1 MDGDTQNL
9 RKLLLELGVKEL
21 TTAEFYSSHVFP
33 KLASMPAALRDEAMV
48 AMIKS
53 RDPSVEA
60 LLVDLAFLPARKHAQ
75 GAQVGASITLYRPRD
90 LFDPTAPD
98 VQDLVDEDQFP
109 AAVYTQPEVLSV
121 LRSLGLRHTL
131 HQDSV
136 LQCARHIEQA
146 AAALVP
152 NGAAAGGLHSPE
164 MELALTNITNRAQKL
179 LKFLSFKIVSLTN
192 EPKLS
197 TTPGPAGSTGPAGA
211 VAGVDKLKKIAP
223 DPESKSAA
231 PPPASAAVEPAAPL
245 SFVEQLACISWLP
258 VLRRSPN
265 AALPWQA
272 SFEFSP
278 VAPPAI
284 TRTRQDLHMCS
295 YTMRIVDGD
304 VSSELE
310 RALNWKIAEQDTI
323 PVEALA
329 TQLQQY
335 GAMHCR
341 LRQAAELNSS
351 QAKSSGLIALTRMM
365 DAHVARLYELLQ
377 RHVADAGERIVAILD
392 EQCPSLWNG
401 EIFLAPWQLSFDIDE
416 KEASRDVALGD
427 ATPYLRK
434 VSSAFETKL
443 TKQFKPL
450 CELLKVRRG
459 FSIADYSHALDKI
472 AEDQKVCIFNIIAR
486 LTKLPLMF
494 CLSSQSGLLS
504 RSSGSRMPTPSAPVL
519 HPASDSTPQNA
530 PAPSPEPA
538 SGSATGATD
547 AAASAPASPAR
558 AREPYPPLT
567 APQIDMCNR
576 ILLRKG
582 LVHLVL

>member
-48 AMIKS
+48 AVIKS

-146 AAALVP
+146 AAALVVP
-152 NGAAAGGLHSPE
+152 NGAAAGGSHSPE
-164 MELALTNITNRAQKL
+164 MELALTNITNRARKL
-179 LKFLSFKIVSLTN
+179 LTFLSFKIVSLTN
-192 EPKLS
+192 EPTS
-197 TTPGPAGSTGPAGA
+197 SATTGSAGA
-211 VAGVDKLKKIAP
+211 VISSVAAGAAAGTDVIKKISP
-223 DPESKSAA
+223 DPEAKSAA
-231 PPPASAAVEPAAPL
+231 PLPAPAAVEPAAAL
-245 SFVEQLACISWLP
+245 SFIEKLACISWLP
-258 VLRRSPN
+258 VLRRSPH

-278 VAPPAI
+278 VAQPTI
-284 TRTRQDLHMCS
+284 SRTRQDLYMCS

-310 RALNWKIAEQDTI
+310 RAFHWRIAEQDTI

-335 GAMHCR
+335 GATHCR

-351 QAKSSGLIALTRMM
+351 EAKSSGLTALTRMM
-365 DAHVARLYELLQ
+365 DAHVTRLYELLQ

-443 TKQFKPL
+443 TKQFRPL
-450 CELLKVRRG
+450 CELLKARRG
-459 FSIADYSHALDKI
+459 FSIADYSRALDKM
-472 AEDQKVCIFNIIAR
+472 AEDQKV
-486 LTKLPLMF
+486 
-494 CLSSQSGLLS
+494 S
-504 RSSGSRMPTPSAPVL
+504 
-519 HPASDSTPQNA
+519 
-530 PAPSPEPA
+530 
-538 SGSATGATD
+538 
-547 AAASAPASPAR
+547 
-558 AREPYPPLT
+558 
-567 APQIDMCNR
+567 
-576 ILLRKG
+576 
-582 LVHLVL
+582 